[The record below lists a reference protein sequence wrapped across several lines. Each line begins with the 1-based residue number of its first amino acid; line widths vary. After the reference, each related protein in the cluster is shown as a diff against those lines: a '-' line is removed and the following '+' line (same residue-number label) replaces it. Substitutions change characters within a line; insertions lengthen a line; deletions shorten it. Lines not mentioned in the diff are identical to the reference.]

1 MADGLPARAKVNLY
15 LHVTGRRADGYHEL
29 DSLFVR
35 TDLADRLTLALAG
48 EDSLAV
54 AGPFAPALA
63 GEAAGSNL
71 VMRAL
76 SAVRARC
83 GSEQHFAVTLEK
95 NIPVAAGLGGGSADA
110 AAALLGAD
118 ACLGAGLDASALA
131 ELAAGLGADVPA
143 CLHETPLA
151 VSGIGE
157 RLQPLPPLPA
167 FALVLVNPGV
177 ALATPRVFAA
187 RTGAFSAPDP
197 LPPCA
202 GRDDLIAALA
212 ARRNDLEPAAIALA
226 PQVGEVLGLLRAL
239 PGVRLARMSG
249 SGATCFA
256 LCDDLAA
263 AQVVAGQVRGARPAW
278 WAVPTA
284 VAGTR

>member
-1 MADGLPARAKVNLY
+1 
-15 LHVTGRRADGYHEL
+15 
-29 DSLFVR
+29 
-35 TDLADRLTLALAG
+35 
-48 EDSLAV
+48 
-54 AGPFAPALA
+54 
-63 GEAAGSNL
+63 
-71 VMRAL
+71 MRAL

-202 GRDDLIAALA
+202 GRDDRSESPRVPHSWPVGPEDPMASTAATMCAQPSLA
-212 ARRNDLEPAAIALA
+212 
-226 PQVGEVLGLLRAL
+226 
-239 PGVRLARMSG
+239 MS
-249 SGATCFA
+249 
-256 LCDDLAA
+256 D
-263 AQVVAGQVRGARPAW
+263 
-278 WAVPTA
+278 PT
-284 VAGTR
+284 